1 MKTAISLAFL
11 VAIATVSLPGRTE
24 QRPARTADAV
34 MSATPQ
40 RAAKLPAS
48 KYTTTKRVLTGR
60 NFKLK
65 GAFYPPSHPR
75 ATNQGRPLAG
85 RVVQTPAGPQFRLIS
100 GDHFLM
106 EWVPPQ
112 PAMGPAFPTAQMLVD
127 YGLPYGTYGGFAW
140 QPIYSTVGDL
150 TFAGV
155 YVDQQTDP
163 ETLYVI
169 SSSFYNN
176 NAKQSEVNLLV
187 ARRTPDGKWSPKGMY
202 RTSPTSEERGFGTR
216 FASGMT
222 AIPEDFS
229 NAVFGERRLGIGF
242 GGAYWQAIISNHVSI
257 GPAFFAMQPQ
267 TGTAPH
273 RGYITGP
280 FSPILYHPYHTDAYR
295 VPRIARRPAQ
305 AAALNKLGLGPD
317 HSPEDPWLPKNGV
330 TYWSV
335 SDACAGGAWLDYP
348 DLGLHGLVVISTNF
362 EGSAHASVVSAQPT
376 PGANNRTWDIT
387 VRMIDGAF
395 ARGMSI
401 YVPSKAA
408 PTYGGYEGVIDAVEG
423 STLRVY
429 NGADYQPFSYAPT
442 IGATLIAGSW
452 YGPGGY
458 KNPLARTWLNVYD
471 PVALAQQAL
480 SGGPYS
486 ELDPANTSELPFDL
500 KRTYPLAGQIA
511 AFATAVVPNP
521 LNHDVY
527 VMVDD
532 ADRGDGSSN
541 IRMVYVYEIVP

>member
-100 GDHFLM
+100 GDHVLM

-112 PAMGPAFPTAQMLVD
+112 PSMGPAFPTAQMLVD
-127 YGLPYGTYGGFAW
+127 YGVPYGMYGGFAW
-140 QPIYSTVGDL
+140 QPVYSTIGDL

-155 YVDQQTDP
+155 YVDQRTDP

-169 SSSFYNN
+169 SSTYYNN
-176 NAKQSEVNLLV
+176 NSKESEVNLLV
-187 ARRTPDGKWSPKGMY
+187 SRRTPEGKWAPKGMY
-202 RTSPTSEERGFGTR
+202 RTSRPVEDGGFGTR
-216 FASGMT
+216 FGSGMT
-222 AIPEDFS
+222 PIPDDFS
-229 NAVFGERRLGIGF
+229 DAVFGGRRLGIGF
-242 GGAYWQAIISNHVSI
+242 GGAHWQGIVWNSVSI
-257 GPAFFAMQPQ
+257 GPAFFAMEPQ
-267 TGTAPH
+267 TGTAPNH
-273 RGYITGP
+273 GYITGR
-280 FSPILYHPYHTDAYR
+280 FSPILFHPYHADAY
-295 VPRIARRPAQ
+295 VIPRIARRPRQ
-305 AAALNKLGLGPD
+305 AATLNKWGLGRD
-317 HSPEDPWLPKNGV
+317 HPPSDPWVPKDGIE
-330 TYWSV
+330 YWST
-335 SDACAGGAWLDYP
+335 SDASAGGAWLDYP
-348 DLGLHGLVVISTNF
+348 DLGLHGLAVISTNY

-376 PGANNRTWDIT
+376 PGANNRTWDIA

-395 ARGMSI
+395 AQGMSI
-401 YVPSKAA
+401 YVPSKDA
-408 PTYGGYEGVIDAVEG
+408 PSYGGYEGVIAAVEG

-429 NGADYQPFSYAPT
+429 NGADYGPFSYAPT
-442 IGATLIAGSW
+442 PGSTIIAGNW
-452 YGPGGY
+452 YGPGGP
-458 KNPLARTWLNVYD
+458 KNPLARTWLNIYD
-471 PVALAQQAL
+471 PVALAQQAV

-486 ELDPANTSELPFDL
+486 ELDPANISELPFGL
-500 KRTYPLAGQIA
+500 KRAYPLPGTLP
-511 AFATAVVPNP
+511 AFATAIVPNP